1 MDQTRTFSQSVE
13 VPADPAAAFRLYT
26 AEINRRLVYSWRQA
40 DWRPGDELE
49 IEVAFQPAGAGTV
62 VTINVRGWDR
72 IAGGEELGRGYG
84 SGARELLGW
93 YAEAAATA

>member
-1 MDQTRTFSQSVE
+1 VVQEQRPGPLDALAGWLDE
-13 VPADPAAAFRLYT
+13 VRGFWAGHL
-26 AEINRRLVYSWRQA
+26 ERQG

-49 IEVAFQPAGAGTV
+49 IKVAFRPAGAGTV
-62 VTINVRGWDR
+62 VTINVRGWER

-84 SGARELLGW
+84 SGARELPGW

>member
-1 MDQTRTFSQSVE
+1 MEVGPAVSRSTE
-13 VPADPAAAFRLYT
+13 VPVEPPTAFRLYT